1 MVILAVR
8 GHCIRSDATGA
19 RNNINFPFISGK
31 MEFRKSCSDDAAC
44 FLSHFVKLS
53 ASRTTDRVRRRT
65 ARSAAA
71 AATGKRV
78 AKKSAHNRAER
89 AQGATRPLSHNVEV
103 AAARR
108 LLVAVSRGGVVVR
121 GGDVVCPRKSGK
133 RTRPT
138 S

>member
-44 FLSHFVKLS
+44 FLSLFVKLS
-53 ASRTTDRVRRRT
+53 ASRTTDRVRRKT
-65 ARSAAA
+65 ARS

-108 LLVAVSRGGVVVR
+108 LLVVVSRGGVVVR